1 MKIKKEKEK
10 SREENS
16 QNNEKLSQRNSP
28 WTAQKIYIVGQ
39 LCEKIRSLNKKSKK
53 FNLIKQFLER
63 MKREKQMEEIVL
75 YEITQEYF
83 QEPKSFHC
91 QIEGPYWLPT
101 YMDHTK
107 SCDCKISE
115 A

>member
-1 MKIKKEKEK
+1 
-10 SREENS
+10 
-16 QNNEKLSQRNSP
+16 
-28 WTAQKIYIVGQ
+28 
-39 LCEKIRSLNKKSKK
+39 
-53 FNLIKQFLER
+53 